1 MCQIY
6 ASTAQERYDSESH
19 SIRIQGCVTS
29 IRLENEFWG
38 ILEKM
43 AIEADSTT
51 AELINVLYSEVHQNY
66 GEVRNFTS
74 FLRTS
79 CTIYLA
85 RQSIDFDNSDS
96 NPVPPAAPKINGG
109 QGSSLRV

>member
-6 ASTAQERYDSESH
+6 ASTEPSRYDSEARSL
-19 SIRIQGCVTS
+19 RIQGCVTS
-29 IRLENEFWG
+29 IRLEKEFWS
-38 ILEKM
+38 ILDEM
-43 AIEADSTT
+43 AQVENSTT
-51 AELINVLYSEVHQNY
+51 PELINTLYTEVRENF

-85 RQSIDFDNSDS
+85 RNS
-96 NPVPPAAPKINGG
+96 G
-109 QGSSLRV
+109 QQVAMQDTA

>member
-6 ASTAQERYDSESH
+6 ASTAPERYDSEAH
-19 SIRIQGCVTS
+19 SLRIQGCVTS
-29 IRLENEFWG
+29 IRLEKEFWN
-38 ILEKM
+38 ILEEM
-43 AIEADSTT
+43 ARKADSTT
-51 AELINVLYSEVHQNY
+51 PELINVLYAEVHQNF

-85 RQSIDFDNSDS
+85 RKSGSIETIQESPE
-96 NPVPPAAPKINGG
+96 PVTPTLNH
-109 QGSSLRV
+109 

>member
-6 ASTAQERYDSESH
+6 ASTAPERYDSEAH
-19 SIRIQGCVTS
+19 SVRIQGCVTS
-29 IRLENEFWG
+29 IRLEKEFWG

-43 AIEADSTT
+43 ALEADSTT
-51 AELINVLYSEVHQNY
+51 PELINVLYSEVHENF

-85 RQSIDFDNSDS
+85 RKSSYSEPIQEISEPM
-96 NPVPPAAPKINGG
+96 NPAVNH
-109 QGSSLRV
+109 

>member
-6 ASTAQERYDSESH
+6 ASTSPERYDSVTH

-29 IRLENEFWG
+29 IRLEKEFWG
-38 ILEKM
+38 ILEEM
-43 AIEADSTT
+43 AAAEDRTT
-51 AELINVLYSEVHQNY
+51 PELINVLYIEVHQNY

-74 FLRTS
+74 FLRTA

-85 RQSIDFDNSDS
+85 RKDSSINSTQEQLE
-96 NPVPPAAPKINGG
+96 PVATM
-109 QGSSLRV
+109 SH

>member
-6 ASTAQERYDSESH
+6 ASTAPERYDSESH
-19 SIRIQGCVTS
+19 SLRIQGCVTS
-29 IRLENEFWG
+29 IRLEKEFWS
-38 ILEKM
+38 ILEEM
-43 AIEADSTT
+43 ALKEGQTT
-51 AELINVLYSEVHQNY
+51 SELINVLYSEIHQNF

-85 RQSIDFDNSDS
+85 HKS
-96 NPVPPAAPKINGG
+96 NTIEPIQESSKEETATAINH
-109 QGSSLRV
+109 